1 MSSFALF
8 RDPNTGEEKY
18 VLARNCSSAD
28 YGLSFFCPSCDAPMT
43 LRKSHKG
50 NYFFGG
56 SHNAGCDIA
65 TVSRGKTIILPDGFQ
80 VPLDTILGAEDRPI
94 VPPPP
99 PPPPGP
105 DDEEEPNRE
114 PEPDDDEEIF
124 FRAGPLALRN
134 AGVIYKHLKDLP
146 KDEPLNLDGTLT
158 VGDLLIDESNF
169 EVCRDRGID
178 GETRLL
184 VVERV
189 YHPGDID
196 PSLPRR
202 GYLVFKEI
210 STNNNAD
217 AIFLLVRLLEPT
229 QNQKFRDLAAGK
241 TGIGSKHKHIVLL
254 GKWMRL
260 PNCPLHAYYAEIN
273 SRCYA
278 FID

>member
-1 MSSFALF
+1 MSIFALF

-65 TVSRGKTIILPDGFQ
+65 TVSRGKTIILPDGYQ

-105 DDEEEPNRE
+105 DGKDGPNE
-114 PEPDDDEEIF
+114 DPEPDDDEEIF

-134 AGVIYKHLKDLP
+134 AGVIYAHIKDLP

-169 EVCRDRGID
+169 EDCRDRGID

-184 VVERV
+184 VVERID
-189 YHPGDID
+189 PKSID
-196 PSLPRR
+196 PSLPRI
-202 GYLVFKEI
+202 GYLAFREVSSKD
-210 STNNNAD
+210 NAK
-217 AIFLLVRLLEPT
+217 ALFFLVKLTEPT
-229 QNQKFRDLAAGK
+229 QNKKFRNLAVGE
-241 TGIGSKHKHIVLL
+241 TGIASKHKHIVLL